1 MWIFLVVFCF
11 SNFSICRKNGLR
23 FHYSFIAIFDSVP
36 LGLYVFLT
44 ELEILSQMDIA
55 YIFCPSIHPSYPR
68 GSTGREAANHANDKR
83 EKMDCISVAATS
95 LH

>member
-1 MWIFLVVFCF
+1 MWIFLVVCCF

-36 LGLYVFLT
+36 PGLYVFLT
-44 ELEILSQMDIA
+44 EILSQMDIA

-83 EKMDCISVAATS
+83 EMMDCISVVAKS